1 LRNKQFGCELL
12 TWNQKLWVPNLENWK
27 AEKLWVCE
35 SGVSTELKP
44 RGASEYNVV
53 IEESWNC

>member
-1 LRNKQFGCELL
+1 LEPKTLGA
-12 TWNQKLWVPNLENWK
+12 KLGKLESRK
-27 AEKLWVCE
+27 TL
-35 SGVSTELKP
+35 GVKSVSRELKP